1 MGERVKLT
9 AIVRRLQPLFAVLA
23 LLFVALLLR
32 SQWNELLA
40 HRWQL
45 DPLWLGVATA
55 FLLGAWAVEIMLW
68 RGLLATLGGRL
79 PDWSAVRIWFL
90 SAVVRYIPGN
100 IWQPLSLTLLAARR
114 GVPAAA
120 TLTSVV
126 LYQVIILLA
135 VLPIAA
141 FYFGVTGNWGLL
153 TDLLAA
159 LPSWLI
165 FLGVVPVLVF
175 IAWPN
180 WFVNLVNWALRKIGR
195 TPLDAGLSR
204 AELVWALLLAI
215 VDWLLWGASFA
226 ALTFALQAYSVE
238 QILALTPHLIA
249 TYAVA
254 YAIGFVSFITPSG
267 LGVREGAF
275 FLLLAPLL
283 GGGAVTAVAV
293 GMRVFTTVGELI
305 AAGVSLMLPD
315 RRTLL
320 AAAPAL
326 ANPAGAPE
334 AAELD
339 LRERLT

>member
-1 MGERVKLT
+1 MGARVKWT
-9 AIVRRLQPLFAVLA
+9 AIVRRLQPLFVVLA

-32 SQWNELLA
+32 SQWDELLA

-45 DPLWLGVATA
+45 NPLWLAVATG
-55 FLLGAWAVEIMLW
+55 LLLASWAVEIILW
-68 RGLLATLGGRL
+68 RSLLATVGGRL
-79 PDWSAVRIWFL
+79 PYWSAVRIWFL

-100 IWQPLSLTLLAARR
+100 IWQPLSLTLLGVQR
-114 GVPAAA
+114 GVPVAA
-120 TLTSVV
+120 TLTSVI

-135 VLPIAA
+135 VLPIATL
-141 FYFGVTGNWGLL
+141 YFGLTGNWGLL

-175 IAWPN
+175 VIWPN
-180 WFVNLVNWALRKIGR
+180 WLVSLVNWALRKIGR
-195 TPLDAGLSR
+195 TPLPAGLSR
-204 AELVWALLLAI
+204 VELVWALSLAI
-215 VDWLLWGASFA
+215 LDWLLWGACFA
-226 ALTFALQAYSVE
+226 ALAFALQAYTPQQMVA
-238 QILALTPHLIA
+238 LAPHLVAI
-249 TYAVA
+249 YAVA

-283 GGGAVTAVAV
+283 GGGSVTAIAV

-315 RRTLL
+315 RRTVLGAPPTL
-320 AAAPAL
+320 ATPAAAP
-326 ANPAGAPE
+326 E
-334 AAELD
+334 TTELD
-339 LRERLT
+339 LREGLT